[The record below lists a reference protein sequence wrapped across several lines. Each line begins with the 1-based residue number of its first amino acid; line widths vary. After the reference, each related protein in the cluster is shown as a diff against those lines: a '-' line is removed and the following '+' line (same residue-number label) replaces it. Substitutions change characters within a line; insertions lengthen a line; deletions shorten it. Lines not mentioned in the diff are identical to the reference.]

1 MSVMNMWSVC
11 DRCGFDYKRRDLR
24 KETTKFVVCSS
35 CYDGRY
41 DKKSHPQNRPF
52 RPRRELLPV
61 PDGRP
66 QQIVPNN
73 YMALEAGN
81 LLLQENDSPIIP
93 PPSS

>member
-1 MSVMNMWSVC
+1 MDMWSVC

-24 KETTKFVVCSS
+24 KESTKFVVCSS
-35 CYDGRY
+35 CYDGIY

-66 QQIVPNN
+66 MATVLPNDI
-73 YMALEAGN
+73 
-81 LLLQENDSPIIP
+81 LLLENGDFLLTEDGNYLELA
-93 PPSS
+93 